1 MTPFS
6 PRIKGILFAS
16 FSSFLWGVQVVFLK
30 ITVGYISPATIVWFR
45 FLMAFLI
52 IFTFYGFKYPGA
64 LKMIIKPP
72 VFLIIATLG
81 LAGNYFFFLMGV
93 ELIPPTHAQVLMQ
106 LAPLLF
112 GIAGFFIFKE
122 HISLRQGI
130 GFIIAGVGFVLFYH
144 ENITNLIGHKGHYN
158 LGVIWVIVC
167 AICWAIYAIFQKK
180 LVKKY
185 PSQQL
190 NLVIFGFPVLVFLPF
205 AQFDQFTGL
214 SLLQWLPLIYLGI
227 TTFLAYASIALAF
240 KYLEA
245 NKISIIVALNPII
258 TFFVMG
264 FLTYLEVRWIEHERF
279 TLLVIFYALLV
290 IGGAAMAV
298 VKSAHKKQ

>member
-1 MTPFS
+1 M
-6 PRIKGILFAS
+6 
-16 FSSFLWGVQVVFLK
+16 
-30 ITVGYISPATIVWFR
+30 IV
-45 FLMAFLI
+45 
-52 IFTFYGFKYPGA
+52 
-64 LKMIIKPP
+64 KPP
-72 VFLIIATLG
+72 VFLIIAALG

-122 HISLRQGI
+122 RISLRQGI
-130 GFIIAGVGFVLFYH
+130 GFVIAGVGFILFYH
-144 ENITNLIGHKGHYN
+144 ENITNLIGYKGHYN

-167 AICWAIYAIFQKK
+167 AISWAIYAVFQKK
-180 LVKKY
+180 LVKKH

-190 NLVIFGFPVLVFLPF
+190 NLVIFGFPILVFLPF
-205 AQFDQFTGL
+205 AQFDQFTGM

-245 NKISIIVALNPII
+245 NKISIIVAINPII

-264 FLTYLEVRWIEHERF
+264 FLTYLEVRWIEHEKF
-279 TLLVIFYALLV
+279 TLLVVFYALLV

-298 VKSAHKKQ
+298 VKSEKRKLKNEN